1 MLTACL
7 AGAMRRY
14 LTGSGVASPN
24 DLQIAITI
32 NTRTPASVLNGEIP
46 LENNS
51 AGVFFNLPVA
61 TSTLPER
68 ILETKRR
75 MDVVKGS
82 SEYLLFGFLFK
93 YFMATL
99 PEFIARL
106 SSHAINKCCCLVM
119 SNVPGPLNK
128 LVLEGNV
135 VESVMV
141 WPPLVSDTGI
151 SVAVFSYAGK
161 IRVTVKADSAVIS
174 DPTVLVD
181 NFTKE
186 VEDLVRYCQ

>member
-1 MLTACL
+1 M
-7 AGAMRRY
+7 
-14 LTGSGVASPN
+14 
-24 DLQIAITI
+24 
-32 NTRTPASVLNGEIP
+32 NGEIP

-61 TSTLPER
+61 TSTLAER

-93 YFMATL
+93 YFMATM
-99 PEFIARL
+99 PEFLASF
-106 SSHAINKCCCLVM
+106 SSKLFNKSCCLVM

>member
-7 AGAMRRY
+7 AGAVRRY
-14 LTGSGVASPN
+14 LTASGVESPN
-24 DLQIAITI
+24 DLLIAFAM
-32 NTRTPASVLNGEIP
+32 NTRAPESVSDGEIP
-46 LENNS
+46 LGNNT
-51 AGVFFNLPVA
+51 AGVFFDLPVA
-61 TSTLPER
+61 SSTLAER

-135 VESVMV
+135 VESAMV
-141 WPPLVSDTGI
+141 WPPLMNDTGV
-151 SVAVFSYAGK
+151 SVAAFSYAGK
-161 IRVTVKADSAVIS
+161 IRVTVNADSAVIS
-174 DPTVLVD
+174 DPTVLTD
-181 NFTKE
+181 NFPKE